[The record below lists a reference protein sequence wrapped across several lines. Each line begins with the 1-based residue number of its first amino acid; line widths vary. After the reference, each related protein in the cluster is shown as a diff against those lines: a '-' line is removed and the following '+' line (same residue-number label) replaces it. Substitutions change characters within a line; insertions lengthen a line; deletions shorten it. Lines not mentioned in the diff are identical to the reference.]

1 MRADEIN
8 SVDRTWSPNAAQE
21 VWGWSHLP
29 FSSNMMHVPTGTR
42 FHYSHVGCCDTDCEQ
57 GKTNRI
63 DRKGALNVSG
73 ENLVIFFNDT
83 ATTEIYTLTLHDAL
97 PISV

>member
-21 VWGWSHLP
+21 VWGWSHVP
-29 FSSNMMHVPTGTR
+29 FSSNLIHMATGVK
-42 FHYSHVGCCDTDCEQ
+42 FHQSHGSCRGSECEQ

-63 DRKGALNVSG
+63 DRIGALNVSG
-73 ENLVIFFNDT
+73 ENLVKR
-83 ATTEIYTLTLHDAL
+83 
-97 PISV
+97 